1 MQANT
6 APIPVCLTE
15 LAAVR
20 FLVGSKRT
28 TIFEEKVMKRRQH
41 SSLIYTHPGCMLLIW
56 GMSAAIAS
64 GAIIHESAT
73 LAGEGTET
81 LIGSYV
87 LDYSQQLG
95 SRFHIDEPVD
105 VTSIGG
111 HMIGEVGTFYGAIV
125 ALDAPSVLPSG
136 NPLNTSEVL
145 AYGTF
150 SYGSIFPSTDFRM
163 ALSVSLGAGDY
174 AVVFGSGVFGTDGI
188 GGMPH
193 AGQSDLA
200 GASYITWGDTTGWYN
215 TTSTGMR
222 FVVEGTVV
230 PEPSTFLLLGL
241 GAAMVRRKR

>member
-1 MQANT
+1 
-6 APIPVCLTE
+6 
-15 LAAVR
+15 
-20 FLVGSKRT
+20 
-28 TIFEEKVMKRRQH
+28 MKRCEY
-41 SSLIYTHPGCMLLIW
+41 SSSVYRRAGFALMLVVF
-56 GMSAAIAS
+56 SVRATIAT

-95 SRFHIDEPVD
+95 SRFHIDAPVD

-125 ALDAPSVLPSG
+125 ELDAPGALPVG
-136 NPLNTSEVL
+136 NPLDPSEVL

-150 SYGSIFPSTDFRM
+150 SYSSIFPSTDFRM
-163 ALSVSLGAGDY
+163 ALSISLDPGDY

-193 AGQSDLA
+193 AGQSDLP

-222 FVVEGTVV
+222 FVVEGTVI
-230 PEPSTFLLLGL
+230 PEPSTALVLCLGFVWLL
-241 GAAMVRRKR
+241 RRRERSVKERA